1 MWNDTAATRLLDVRY
16 PIVQG
21 PFGGGLSSP
30 RLAAAVS
37 NAGGL
42 GSFGAQGMPPAR
54 IIEIVQEIRG
64 LTGSPF
70 AVNLWVS
77 TEDPGVL
84 DTLESRY
91 AAAIEPLAE
100 YFRELELEPPALPLH
115 RWPTFEEQAAA
126 LLESRPP
133 VFSFVFGI
141 PPAAVLDQCRRRGIV
156 TIGAATTVDEAV
168 ALEKAGVDLIVASGS
183 EAGGHRPS
191 FLRSPELSLT
201 GTFSLVPQVADAVN
215 LPVIAAGGIADGR
228 GVAGALALGADGVQ
242 IGTAFLACQ
251 ESNAPPAHRE
261 ALLSSR
267 ARDTML
273 TRAFSGRL
281 ARGLRNRL
289 GEALERRADA
299 LLPYPLQSQ
308 LVGALREEAI
318 RRGRLDLVTLWSGQ
332 SAPLLRHR
340 LAAELFQ
347 DLVETTER
355 ILTRPDGRVPAGRTL
370 RRSTPPPAAGSPR

>member
-1 MWNDTAATRLLDVRY
+1 MWPDTAATRLLGVRY

-30 RLAAAVS
+30 RLTAAVS

-42 GSFGAQGMPPAR
+42 GSFGAQGMAPER
-54 IIEIVQEIRG
+54 IVEIVQEIRG

-77 TEDPGVL
+77 TEDPGAL
-84 DTLESRY
+84 DTPESRY

-100 YFRELELEPPALPLH
+100 YFRELELEPPVLPLR
-115 RWPTFEEQAAA
+115 RWPGFEEQAAA
-126 LLESRPP
+126 LLDARPP

-141 PPAAVLDQCRRRGIV
+141 PPATVLDQCRDRGIV
-156 TIGAATTVDEAV
+156 TIGAATTLDEAV
-168 ALEKAGVDLIVASGS
+168 ALEKAGVDLVVASGA

-191 FLRSPELSLT
+191 FLRSAEASLT
-201 GTFSLVPQVADAVN
+201 GTFSLVPQVADVVN

-228 GVAGALALGADGVQ
+228 GVAAALALGADAVQ
-242 IGTAFLACQ
+242 IGTAFLACE

-261 ALLSSR
+261 ALLSAR
-267 ARDTML
+267 GRDTVL
-273 TRAFSGRL
+273 TRVFSGRL

-289 GEALERRADA
+289 AAALETRPET

-308 LVGALREEAI
+308 LVGGLREEAM
-318 RRGRLDLVTLWSGQ
+318 RRGRLDLVTMWSGQ

-340 LAAELFQ
+340 RAAELFQ

-355 ILTRPDGRVPAGRTL
+355 MLTH
-370 RRSTPPPAAGSPR
+370 PAAESPR